1 MSKNKKLV
9 IVLLVIVALLVGVP
23 LFALQGAEFGG
34 SDDAGSTM
42 IEEIQG
48 GEYEPWFTPVLETM
62 INGELPGEV
71 ESLIFC
77 LQTGIGVGILA
88 FFMGRLVERKKL
100 GKEEAELF
108 AQLANKE
115 GWQVL
120 SFDLP
125 GHGCREPIKLGL
137 LPWDVVPE
145 VEQVYDYIEGKYN
158 RVALYGSSVGAFF
171 SMLAYRDKPIERALF
186 VSPILDM
193 ELMIR
198 NMMKS
203 SGVSEERLEKEQ
215 MIETN
220 FGFMLIW
227 RYLQYVVERPIDRW
241 DVPTS
246 ILYPGRDNFTDISV
260 VKAFVQH
267 FGADLTVYKKGEHWF
282 HTPEQLAVLR
292 DWAEEKLK

>member
-1 MSKNKKLV
+1 M
-9 IVLLVIVALLVGVP
+9 
-23 LFALQGAEFGG
+23 
-34 SDDAGSTM
+34 
-42 IEEIQG
+42 
-48 GEYEPWFTPVLETM
+48 
-62 INGELPGEV
+62 
-71 ESLIFC
+71 
-77 LQTGIGVGILA
+77 
-88 FFMGRLVERKKL
+88 
-100 GKEEAELF
+100 
-108 AQLANKE
+108 
-115 GWQVL
+115 
-120 SFDLP
+120 
-125 GHGCREPIKLGL
+125 
-137 LPWDVVPE
+137 
-145 VEQVYDYIEGKYN
+145 EQVYEYIEGKYS

-260 VKAFVQH
+260 VKAFVQR

>member
-1 MSKNKKLV
+1 MGEFLERSGKEFRIGNIPAILWGDSSEKIYIYV
-9 IVLLVIVALLVGVP
+9 HGY
-23 LFALQGAEFGG
+23 QG
-34 SDDAGSTM
+34 
-42 IEEIQG
+42 
-48 GEYEPWFTPVLETM
+48 
-62 INGELPGEV
+62 
-71 ESLIFC
+71 C
-77 LQTGIGVGILA
+77 
-88 FFMGRLVERKKL
+88 
-100 GKEEAELF
+100 KEEAELF

-145 VEQVYDYIEGKYN
+145 VEQVYDYIEGKYS

-260 VKAFVQH
+260 VKAFVQR